1 MKRHFIESSY
11 SHYGACVFRRF
22 WTKHQGWA
30 EKTMPLSLN
39 CVFVNR
45 CGLASTLTVKRFSM
59 CFHKNPFLVS
69 WACQKSFF
77 SNMHNVVLHAS
88 FRLSKRAVVTKQSK
102 TPSYETPNW
111 LFCPLFWLHSILV
124 AWTFLM
130 FVPHFLMP
138 VVAKP
143 KTMKQRQFLH
153 NCWWLCQLFFSKVF
167 KKNN

>member
-1 MKRHFIESSY
+1 
-11 SHYGACVFRRF
+11 
-22 WTKHQGWA
+22 
-30 EKTMPLSLN
+30 MPLSLN

-124 AWTFLM
+124 AFHLGCMSIFDVCSTFFDACCSEAQNHETKTISPQLLM
-130 FVPHFLMP
+130 TVSIVFLQG
-138 VVAKP
+138 VQE
-143 KTMKQRQFLH
+143 KQLTV
-153 NCWWLCQLFFSKVF
+153 QLTGL
-167 KKNN
+167 KKRCS

>member
-1 MKRHFIESSY
+1 
-11 SHYGACVFRRF
+11 
-22 WTKHQGWA
+22 
-30 EKTMPLSLN
+30 MPLSLH
-39 CVFVNR
+39 CFFVNR
-45 CGLASTLTVKRFSM
+45 CGLPSTLTVKLFSM

-69 WACQKSFF
+69 WACPKSLF

-111 LFCPLFWLHSILV
+111 LFCPLVWLHSILV

-143 KTMKQRQFLH
+143 KTMKQRQFCIIVDDCV
-153 NCWWLCQLFFSKVF
+153 NCFSPRCSRKTT
-167 KKNN
+167 NNATYWAEEKMLLTSVKCFSCNKRFNTSQR

>member
-1 MKRHFIESSY
+1 MKCKQVHLTVKNMWHLPLMKRHFIESSY

-77 SNMHNVVLHAS
+77 SNLHNVVSHAS
-88 FRLSKRAVVTKQSK
+88 FRSSKKAVVTKQSK

-111 LFCPLFWLHSILV
+111 LFCPLFGCLPLWLHERF
-124 AWTFLM
+124 W
-130 FVPHFLMP
+130 
-138 VVAKP
+138 
-143 KTMKQRQFLH
+143 
-153 NCWWLCQLFFSKVF
+153 CLFYLFWCLL
-167 KKNN
+167 